1 MRRDQVIADFDKK
14 GLWKPWRVSLNFAN
28 RLEFIGRGWTR
39 EKAYQKAVKEAK
51 KFYLSGGW

>member
-1 MRRDQVIADFDKK
+1 MADFDKK